1 MVEERGGE
9 VVEEVEEE
17 RGGEVA
23 RPPSVA
29 DMTATSSRPGRVGEG
44 GGGAGVGEEGRGGEM
59 VESWVS
65 SHSHSF
71 FSASFLLSSRSLLL
85 LSTPFL
91 LFLLFPLSERGGGG
105 SDLGV

>member
-1 MVEERGGE
+1 MGEGGSE
-9 VVEEVEEE
+9 
-17 RGGEVA
+17 A
-23 RPPSVA
+23 
-29 DMTATSSRPGRVGEG
+29 TTSSCPDQAPRVPGWVWEG

-71 FSASFLLSSRSLLL
+71 FSASFLLSSLSLLL